1 MDFRYLQVSKIK
13 EPTTIDICHII
24 FSEENVT
31 DILSVGKPQM
41 SILDTSQESTQCLLW
56 YHQLHSNNKLFLE
69 DN

>member
-41 SILDTSQESTQCLLW
+41 SILDI
-56 YHQLHSNNKLFLE
+56 SNSRVNTMFIMISPVTF
-69 DN
+69 